1 MCVTQDHGVDV
12 RRQRIAVQGL
22 FGAASLDLPALEQHS
37 PAVDAQQIA
46 RTGDSAGRAEKL

>member
-1 MCVTQDHGVDV
+1 VTQDHGVDV